1 MQCFR
6 GIVLRLALF
15 ALLGTVPS
23 AAWGLSLV
31 EKANL
36 QATMQRYIDQQTVD
50 GVFLYLE
57 VRSGKVRALH
67 PVSAHTLILGVGQY
81 YVLCFDFRDD
91 KGQDVNVDFYLARKN
106 ASYVVFH
113 TAVDDRKLLTRMIQ
127 AG

>member
-1 MQCFR
+1 MPCFR
-6 GIVLRLALF
+6 DFALRLALI
-15 ALLGTVPS
+15 ALLGTLPS
-23 AAWGLSLV
+23 ASWGLSLT

-50 GVFLYLE
+50 GVFIYLE
-57 VRSGKVRALH
+57 ARSGKVRTLH
-67 PVSAHTLILGVGQY
+67 PVSAHTRILSVGQY

-106 ASYVVFH
+106 TSYVVFH
-113 TAVDDRKLLTRMIQ
+113 TGIDDREQLKRMMQ

>member
-1 MQCFR
+1 MRCFR
-6 GIVLRLALF
+6 GIALCLALI
-15 ALLGTVPS
+15 ALLGTLPS
-23 AAWGLSLV
+23 AARGLSLT

-57 VRSGKVRALH
+57 ARSGKVRALH
-67 PVSAHTLILGVGQY
+67 PVSAHTRILGVGQY

-91 KGQDVNVDFYLARKN
+91 NGQDVNVDFYLARKN

-113 TAVDDRKLLTRMIQ
+113 IAVDDRKLLTRMIQ

>member
-6 GIVLRLALF
+6 AF
-15 ALLGTVPS
+15 ALPLAFIALLVTLPS
-23 AAWGLSLV
+23 AAWGLSLT

-57 VRSGKVRALH
+57 ARSGKVRALH
-67 PVSAHTLILGVGQY
+67 PVTAHTSILSVGQY

-113 TAVDDRKLLTRMIQ
+113 TAVDDRKLLMRTLQ

>member
-6 GIVLRLALF
+6 DLTRRLALV
-15 ALLGTVPS
+15 AMLGMLPS
-23 AAWGLSLV
+23 VVWGLSLSENV
-31 EKANL
+31 NL

-57 VRSGKVRALH
+57 AQSGKVRALH
-67 PVSAHTLILGVGQY
+67 PVTAHTKVLSVGQY

-106 ASYVVFH
+106 TSYVVFH
-113 TAVDDRKLLTRMIQ
+113 TAIDDRKQLMLMMQ

>member
-6 GIVLRLALF
+6 GFALRLAF
-15 ALLGTVPS
+15 IALLGTLPS
-23 AAWGLSLV
+23 AAWGLSLT

-36 QATMQRYIDQQTVD
+36 QATMQLYIDQQTVD

-57 VRSGKVRALH
+57 ARSGKVRALH
-67 PVSAHTLILGVGQY
+67 PVTAHTWILGVGQY

-91 KGQDVNVDFYLARKN
+91 KGKDVNVDFYLARKN

-113 TAVDDRKLLTRMIQ
+113 TAVDDRKLLMRTLQ

>member
-6 GIVLRLALF
+6 GIALCLALI
-15 ALLGTVPS
+15 ALLGTLPS
-23 AAWGLSLV
+23 AARGLSLT

-57 VRSGKVRALH
+57 ARSGKVRALH
-67 PVSAHTLILGVGQY
+67 PVTAHTWILSVGQY

-113 TAVDDRKLLTRMIQ
+113 TAVDDRKLLMRTLQ

>member
-6 GIVLRLALF
+6 NFPLRFALI
-15 ALLGTVPS
+15 ALLGTLPS
-23 AAWGLSLV
+23 ASWGLSLT

-57 VRSGKVRALH
+57 ARSGKVRTLH
-67 PVSAHTLILGVGQY
+67 PVSAHTRILSVGQY
-81 YVLCFDFRDD
+81 YVLCFDFRDN

-106 ASYVVFH
+106 TSYVVFH
-113 TAVDDRKLLTRMIQ
+113 TAIDDRKLLMRATQ